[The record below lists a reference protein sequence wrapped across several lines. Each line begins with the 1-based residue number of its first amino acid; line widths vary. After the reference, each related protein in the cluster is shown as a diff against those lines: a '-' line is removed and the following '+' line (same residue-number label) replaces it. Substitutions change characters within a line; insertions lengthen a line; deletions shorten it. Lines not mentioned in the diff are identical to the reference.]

1 LNILYLFTISNY
13 SCFKA
18 ALITTDSVYINELS
32 RLKIIYN
39 CKCKDVYFCK
49 IKLETMNLEALFVQN
64 KEQSIQGRYITL
76 ADIEPILRRL
86 NTANQLREIGKSV
99 LGKSIYEYQIG
110 HGATRI
116 FLWSQM
122 HGNESTTTKGLFD
135 FLNLLH
141 SGTDLAKQFLNEFT
155 FCWIPM
161 LNPDG
166 ATLYTRVNANNIDL
180 NRDSQDL
187 TQPESKVLRATF
199 EHFKPDYCFNLHD
212 QRTIFGVA
220 NTGKPATMSFL
231 APSYNEERDINES
244 RLKAINVI
252 AEINQV
258 LQKFIPGQVG
268 RFDDSFNIN
277 CIGDTFQYLGVP
289 TILFEAGHFPND
301 YEREQTRKYVFFSLV
316 SAFSGISENDIVS
329 NRIEEYLNISQN
341 NPVFCDFLY
350 KNVKINY
357 DGKEKI
363 INFASQYKEEL
374 LDGQICF
381 NAYINQIEDLENRFG
396 HWEYDAQGAIYTDDY
411 DNIPKLDQKAD
422 FNLNNNIEFVNGLIK
437 K

>member
-1 LNILYLFTISNY
+1 MG
-13 SCFKA
+13 
-18 ALITTDSVYINELS
+18 
-32 RLKIIYN
+32 
-39 CKCKDVYFCK
+39 KDDYFCK
-49 IKLETMNLEALFVQN
+49 IKIKTMNLESLFVQN

-76 ADIEPILRRL
+76 EHIEPILNKL
-86 NTANQLREIGKSV
+86 NTQNQLRIIGKSV
-99 LGKSIYEYQIG
+99 LDKPIYEYQIG
-110 HGATRI
+110 YGTTRI

-141 SGTDLAKQFLNEFT
+141 SDSELAKHYLSTFT

-166 ATLYTRVNANNIDL
+166 AALYTRANANGVDL
-180 NRDSQDL
+180 NRDSKDL
-187 TQPESKVLRATF
+187 TQPESKVLRDTF
-199 EHFKPDYCFNLHD
+199 ERFKPDYCFNLHD

-220 NTGKPATMSFL
+220 DTGKPATMSFL
-231 APSYNEERDINES
+231 APSYNEEREINES
-244 RLKAINVI
+244 RLKAINII
-252 AEINQV
+252 AGINQV
-258 LQKFIPGQVG
+258 LQEFIPGQIG

-316 SAFSGISENDIVS
+316 SAFKVINENDIVIS
-329 NRIEEYLNISQN
+329 RIQEYLNISQN

-374 LDGQICF
+374 IDGRICF
-381 NAYINQIEDLENRFG
+381 NAYVNQIDDLEIRFG
-396 HWEYDAQGAIYTDDY
+396 HLEYDAQGAAYKDDY
-411 DNIPKLDQKAD
+411 GTFPKLDQKTN
-422 FNLNNNIEFVNGLIK
+422 FYLNNTIEVVNGLIK

>member
-1 LNILYLFTISNY
+1 
-13 SCFKA
+13 
-18 ALITTDSVYINELS
+18 
-32 RLKIIYN
+32 
-39 CKCKDVYFCK
+39 
-49 IKLETMNLEALFVQN
+49 MNLEALYVQN

-76 ADIEPILRRL
+76 EHIEPILNRL
-86 NTANQLREIGKSV
+86 NTNNQLLEIGKSV

-110 HGATRI
+110 QGTTRI

-141 SGTDLAKQFLNEFT
+141 GDTDFAKQLLNNFT
-155 FCWIPM
+155 FCCIPI

-166 ATLYTRVNANNIDL
+166 ATLYTRANANGVDL

-187 TQPESKVLRATF
+187 TQPESKILRNTF
-199 EHFKPDYCFNLHD
+199 ERFKPDYCFNLHD
-212 QRTIFGVA
+212 QRTIFGVDMSA
-220 NTGKPATMSFL
+220 KPATMSFL
-231 APSYNEERDINES
+231 APSYNEEREINDS

-252 AEINQV
+252 AGINQV
-258 LQKFIPGQVG
+258 LQKYIPGQVG

-289 TILFEAGHFPND
+289 TILFEAGHYPND
-301 YEREQTRKYVFFSLV
+301 YEREQTRKYVFISLV
-316 SAFSGISENDIVS
+316 SAFSTISENDIVI
-329 NRIEEYLNISQN
+329 NRIEDYLNISQN

-357 DGKEKI
+357 DGNEKI
-363 INFASQYKEEL
+363 INFAAQYKEEL
-374 LDGQICF
+374 IDGQIWF
-381 NAYINQIEDLENRFG
+381 NAYINQIDDLENRFG
-396 HWEYDAQGAIYTDDY
+396 HLEYDAQGALYTDDY
-411 DNIPKLDQKAD
+411 DNIPKLDLKAN
-422 FNLNNNIEFVNGLIK
+422 FYLNNTIEFVNGLIK